1 MVVYCTTGFRWRF
14 AGSATGVALAIS
26 ALLLLL
32 FWTSQPHTSELK
44 IHSRQGVHTFKVE
57 VAETNSARRRGLMAR
72 KHLNQDEGLLIVYGE
87 PREMRMWMKDT
98 PLTLDMIFIRQDGT
112 VHRVEPQVAPFS
124 EHTVYSQGAV
134 VACLELLGGSAEKIG
149 LAEGDRVQHPSLG
162 RYRD

>member
-1 MVVYCTTGFRWRF
+1 M
-14 AGSATGVALAIS
+14 AIS
-26 ALLLLL
+26 TLLLLW
-32 FWTSQPHTSELK
+32 FWTLQPHTSELK
-44 IHSRQGVHTFKVE
+44 VHSRQGVHTFKVE
-57 VAETNSARRRGLMAR
+57 VADTNRARRRGLMAR
-72 KHLNQDEGLLIVYGE
+72 KHLNHDEGLLIVYGE

-98 PLTLDMIFIRQDGT
+98 PLTLDMIFIRQDGA
-112 VHRVEPQVAPFS
+112 VHRVEPRVAPFS